1 MARFVP
7 LPSRQSNQASRSK
20 TLLRILLKVLLP
32 EGAAQVASVMRL
44 LGPTAWNM
52 IASYIL
58 NLMPQRNAKKEFD
71 IVNAVSLAGAR
82 SSGSGRDAW
91 KPQEA
96 GQKATYPGPM
106 VAQSKSA
113 GHAGELRSPGFPLC
127 GTRSQAA
134 WPFSPAVAQSKNA
147 HTARAVPG
155 VVQRLVKTKLGQDR
169 AGLLRNMARLDGRQ
183 VPHERLGKDLS
194 KCLEVLEKSAEFHGT
209 IDVNNEQMVAL
220 LYFQAVRVNRRYKGG
235 MVWSKAL
242 KGPAHLG
249 AKWHDVRQE
258 FEGLLHRAKH
268 LGARIAKL
276 QNRYGLVIIGA
287 GSAAAYYIDT
297 LGVAFDHRFTLLIGG
312 ADPWAGQR
320 GEGIDFINHV
330 NQQINYP
337 SEGVRGYSDIFVERK
352 AFANRTRTII
362 EGAIPLQNRHSG
374 AVMQISQ
381 TKSGDY
387 KIEWH
392 DGKKNNETYATKV
405 VIATGAG
412 PHQVTKADVTGL
424 VPEHKKRV
432 MDMDTF
438 IREVIPHSRKN
449 NINGKTVVVQG
460 PNAAIDAVAA
470 AVTLPGW
477 TVSWVVRGST
487 PVYLPGTR
495 YSLGR
500 IPLFKATE
508 VTITHADTQLEIKA
522 QGTFS
527 RCTAANH
534 QYMSAEEL
542 KDKKYWTA
550 DPQTLKADY
559 FVYGI
564 GQDIKAAGALLSQ
577 DIRDNLEAV
586 QHRGGRYSDVKGSLT
601 WKNTKRE
608 GADLNF
614 TNEKHAVGLRHKGGT
629 LEVIG
634 AVAKALA
641 NPEQAAMLGAVTKF
655 QSADIVAYEQ
665 LGGIRSAMYG
675 LNEHMPP
682 DIAQRVDFSHA
693 DPTVLRAH
701 IALKYPNIREEHARR
716 IIGDILGHRKTGH
729 HPHGYDDW
737 WRAHWETN
745 LAWWDRNG

>member
-1 MARFVP
+1 MPPPNTRKEFVVVKAVP
-7 LPSRQSNQASRSK
+7 L
-20 TLLRILLKVLLP
+20 T
-32 EGAAQVASVMRL
+32 
-44 LGPTAWNM
+44 
-52 IASYIL
+52 
-58 NLMPQRNAKKEFD
+58 
-71 IVNAVSLAGAR
+71 GAR
-82 SSGSGRDAW
+82 SSRRDAW
-91 KPQEA
+91 KPPGA
-96 GQKATYPGPM
+96 GQKAPYPGPI

-113 GHAGELRSPGFPLC
+113 GHAGDLRSPAFPSY
-127 GTRSQAA
+127 GTPPQPARPFAPVVAQNKSAHT
-134 WPFSPAVAQSKNA
+134 FSP
-147 HTARAVPG
+147 VPG
-155 VVQRLVKTKLGQDR
+155 VVQRMVKWKLGQGR
-169 AGLLRNMARLDGRQ
+169 PALLIEMARLDRRQ
-183 VPHERLGKDLS
+183 VPQEQLGTNLD
-194 KCLEVLEKSAEFHGT
+194 KCLKVLEDSAEFHGT
-209 IDVNNEQMVAL
+209 IDVDNEQMVAL

-242 KGPAHLG
+242 KGPAHRG
-249 AKWHDVRQE
+249 AKWHDVHQTIE
-258 FEGLLHRAKH
+258 EGLHQIKH
-268 LGARIAKL
+268 LVAKIKML
-276 QNRYGLVIIGA
+276 KNRYGLVIIGA

-297 LGVAFDHRFTLLIGG
+297 LGVAFNHQFTLLIGG
-312 ADPWAGQR
+312 DDPWAGQR
-320 GEGIDFINHV
+320 GQGIDFINHV
-330 NQQINYP
+330 NQQISYP
-337 SEGVRGYSDIFVERK
+337 SEGVSGYSNKFVGRQ
-352 AFANRTRTII
+352 AFADRTSKII
-362 EGAIPLQNRHSG
+362 KAAIPPENFFSG
-374 AVMQISQ
+374 AVRQIS
-381 TKSGDY
+381 KMEKGEYNGYY

-392 DGKKNNETYATKV
+392 DGKKNNETYAAKV

-412 PHQVTKADVTGL
+412 PHQVTKADVKGL
-424 VPEHKKRV
+424 IPEHKKRV

-564 GQDIKAAGALLSQ
+564 GQDTTAAGALLSQ

-601 WKNTKRE
+601 WRNTKRE

-614 TNEKHAVGLRHKGGT
+614 TNEEHAVGLRHKGGT

-634 AVAKALA
+634 AAAKALA
-641 NPEQAAMLGAVTKF
+641 DPKKQAPMLGAVTKF

-682 DIAQRVDFSHA
+682 DIATKVDFSHA

-701 IALKYPNIREEHARR
+701 IALKYPNIGEEPARL
-716 IIGDILGHRKTGH
+716 IIGDILKHRKTGH

-737 WRAHWETN
+737 WQSHWEAN
-745 LAWWDRNG
+745 LARREENGRQERIRMLERNGRRR